1 MQSEFLANV
10 VWVLH
15 LAFVAWMIIVPFTNN
30 EPMLVL
36 HLMIVPFLWMHWALN
51 DDTCALTLA
60 ERHLRGVSSN
70 ESFFH
75 NLVSPVYKIRDEDV
89 RSVSWLV
96 SVALWGLTL
105 SKVLKRPSMVRDVFT
120 GSTSVKESHG
130 SRD

>member
-10 VWVLH
+10 VWLLH
-15 LAFVAWMIIVPFTNN
+15 MAFVAWMVITPFSNN

-36 HLMIVPFLWMHWALN
+36 HLMVVPFLWMHWMLN

-75 NLVSPVYKIRDEDV
+75 NLVSPVYKIRDEDM

-105 SKVLKRPSMVRDVFT
+105 SKVMKRPGMIRDVFT
-120 GSTSVKESHG
+120 GRLKESHI
-130 SRD
+130 